1 MHAPCEPHSLH
12 WELMKLFILKPQ
24 KVDGRGDLT
33 WLRWLILFSGACLCD
48 SDASFCKFLS
58 SPGPVDALK
67 EERFIQVTLRDHER
81 AVIADLSHVKEEIW
95 PSVMDSALP
104 SSFSSF
110 SSEIW

>member
-12 WELMKLFILKPQ
+12 WELMETIYPEAP

-48 SDASFCKFLS
+48 SDASFVNF
-58 SPGPVDALK
+58 SPVQDQSDALK

-81 AVIADLSHVKEEIW
+81 AVIADLEF
-95 PSVMDSALP
+95 M
-104 SSFSSF
+104 
-110 SSEIW
+110 